1 MVVKQGSICLE
12 SICPGQSG
20 QDSISPPHQ
29 RTHFPAE
36 AELVPCSQAPSWPV
50 LLCWDSRAP
59 KSKNEARGQPGC
71 AIPSEELPGREGQ
84 QGRAREASWFL
95 AKRADLQCLL
105 FRASVKALLFFR
117 PTNVS
122 SILPQGKAYYR

>member
-1 MVVKQGSICLE
+1 MVVKQGSIHPK

-20 QDSISPPHQ
+20 QDSISPPLQ

-36 AELVPCSQAPSWPV
+36 AELVPCFQASSWPV
-50 LLCWDSRAP
+50 LLCWVSWAP

-71 AIPSEELPGREGQ
+71 AVPSEELPGCEGQ
-84 QGRAREASWFL
+84 RGRAREASWFL
-95 AKRADLQCLL
+95 AKHTALQCLV
-105 FRASVKALLFFR
+105 FRASVNALLFFR

-122 SILPQGKAYYR
+122 SIPPQGKAYYR